1 MWPVGEGYAGPV
13 RELDIVHD
21 GITYHFEEDPAG
33 GYCATV
39 PSLPG
44 CISEGATLDQAF
56 DMIREAL
63 ALYVEASIEE
73 LLPLPERYH
82 QLASQAS

>member
-1 MWPVGEGYAGPV
+1 VKDF
-13 RELDIVHD
+13 DIVHE
-21 GITYHFEEDPAG
+21 GITYHFEKDPAG

-39 PSLPG
+39 PDLPG

-82 QLASQAS
+82 QLASKAS